1 MSYDHKS
8 DWYYEGNISR
18 TLVNHFTKIGFT
30 VLKDNSDNIK
40 ERGVDIIIEDS
51 TSYIIMEVKGYPTRF
66 HTKGINKGK
75 PKVTKPEYQAKH
87 WFNEVI
93 MTTLLNYNK
102 FRGKPN
108 LKLAIG
114 LPKYETYEKLL
125 NNIQDYFSDN
135 KLEFKVYFVDE
146 NSKVEE
152 QNLKT
157 IKKTSHSQFDY

>member
-1 MSYDHKS
+1 MSYDHKA

-18 TLVNHFTKIGFT
+18 TLVNHFIKKGFT

-40 ERGVDIIIEDS
+40 ERGVDIIIKNS

-75 PKVTKPEYQAKH
+75 PKVTKPELQAKH

-102 FRGKPN
+102 FRDEPN

-114 LPKYETYEKLL
+114 LPKFETYEKLV
-125 NNIQDYFSDN
+125 NNIEDYFSDN
-135 KLEFKVYFVDE
+135 KLEFKVYFVYE
-146 NSKVEE
+146 NSKVEVK
-152 QNLKT
+152 NLKK
-157 IKKTSHSQFDY
+157 IKKTSP

>member
-1 MSYDHKS
+1 MSYDHKT

-18 TLVNHFTKIGFT
+18 VLVNHFIEMGFT
-30 VLKDNSDNIK
+30 VLNDNSDNIK
-40 ERGVDIIIEDS
+40 ERGVDIIVKDS
-51 TSYIIMEVKGYPTRF
+51 KSYFIIEVKGYPTCF

-75 PKVTKPEYQAKH
+75 PKVTKPEHQAKH

-93 MTTLLNYNK
+93 MTTLLNFNK
-102 FRGKPN
+102 FRDEPN

-114 LPKYETYEKLL
+114 LPKFEIYEKLV
-125 NNIQDYFSDN
+125 NNIKDYFSDN

-152 QNLKT
+152 KNLKM
-157 IKKTSHSQFDY
+157 IKRISS

>member
-1 MSYDHKS
+1 MSYDHKT

-18 TLVNHFTKIGFT
+18 VLVNHFIEMGFT
-30 VLKDNSDNIK
+30 VLNDNSDNIK
-40 ERGVDIIIEDS
+40 ERGVDIIVKDS
-51 TSYIIMEVKGYPTRF
+51 KSYFIIEVKGYPTCF

-75 PKVTKPEYQAKH
+75 PKVTKPEHQAKH

-93 MTTLLNYNK
+93 MTTLLNFNK
-102 FRGKPN
+102 FRDEPN

-114 LPKYETYEKLL
+114 LPKFEIYEKLV
-125 NNIQDYFSDN
+125 NNIKDYFSDN

-152 QNLKT
+152 KDLKM
-157 IKKTSHSQFDY
+157 IKRISS

>member
-1 MSYDHKS
+1 MSYDHKT

-18 TLVNHFTKIGFT
+18 VLVNHFIEMGFT
-30 VLKDNSDNIK
+30 VLNDNSDNIK
-40 ERGVDIIIEDS
+40 ERGVDIIVKDS
-51 TSYIIMEVKGYPTRF
+51 KSYIIIEVKGYPTRF

-75 PKVTKPEYQAKH
+75 PKVTKPEHQAKH

-93 MTTLLNYNK
+93 MTTLLNYSK
-102 FRGKPN
+102 FRDEPN

-114 LPKYETYEKLL
+114 LPKFEIYEKLV
-125 NNIQDYFSDN
+125 NNIKDYFSDN

-152 QNLKT
+152 KKFKM
-157 IKKTSHSQFDY
+157 IKRISS